1 MEKLKGIITAIIHE
15 TNYSTPTMGTKLKQ
29 TEYILGNSH
38 TLQNIK
44 EILKNM
50 KSSTS
55 SIVITGETGTGKSLM
70 AKLIHEQSMFQRGDF
85 IEINC
90 ASIPESLFESELF
103 GYEEGAFTGARKKE
117 NQVTLK
123 WPIEEHYF

>member
-1 MEKLKGIITAIIHE
+1 MEKLKEIITDIIHE
-15 TNYSTPTMGTKLKQ
+15 TNYSTSKIGTKLKQ
-29 TEYILGNSH
+29 IEYILGSSY

-70 AKLIHEQSMFQRGDF
+70 AKLIHEQSMFQR
-85 IEINC
+85 EI
-90 ASIPESLFESELF
+90 SL
-103 GYEEGAFTGARKKE
+103 K
-117 NQVTLK
+117 
-123 WPIEEHYF
+123 